1 MDAQKLCVEVWCA
14 RAERRLG
21 QPECDSRI
29 PRRSLGEPG
38 CDSPILGQ
46 RFVEPRHRSTNFQR
60 SLGEPINH
68 STNSQQSLGEP
79 KHRST
84 NSQQSLREP
93 RRHSHIHR
101 RSLREPGQHS
111 RILCPACP
119 PYTTQYSPQKKS
131 QAHSGLTLSKNL
143 SKTTR
148 PRLLELGLIQ
158 ISVEAALCHQFVVV
172 TVFYDIALI
181 HHNNSI
187 GVANR

>member
-1 MDAQKLCVEVWCA
+1 MREL
-14 RAERRLG
+14 ERRLG

-29 PRRSLGEPG
+29 PRRSLGEPR

-101 RSLREPGQHS
+101 RSLREPGHYS
-111 RILCPACP
+111 RIYLPSKP
-119 PYTTQYSPQKKS
+119 SRLSIYLPIFSLKKKS
-131 QAHSGLTLSKNL
+131 QAHNGLTPSKNL

-148 PRLLELGLIQ
+148 PRLLELRLIQ

-172 TVFYDIALI
+172 TVFYDITLI
-181 HHNNSI
+181 HHNNRI